1 MSCKIEVQL
10 GQSSADIVGHACRA
24 CASGMG
30 EKADGIAPTS
40 VLAEGT
46 QDVGRGVSDVALSK
60 GRNKVRS
67 DCGTAVVAA
76 LHSPLLHEL
85 RCHSLVIAADE
96 RICVVDG
103 GAVHRVPCHRPST
116 PAKVPG
122 SEHIIAHYIQT
133 SKSTACAA
141 RRPLCRPLYLF
152 SCIHPLRKLDEQEMM
167 FRRRRES

>member
-1 MSCKIEVQL
+1 M
-10 GQSSADIVGHACRA
+10 HAGPVRQA
-24 CASGMG
+24 WERSLN
-30 EKADGIAPTS
+30 GIAPTG
-40 VLAEGT
+40 VLAEGA
-46 QDVGRGVSDVALSK
+46 QDVGRGVSNVALSK

-67 DCGTAVVAA
+67 DCGTTVVAA
-76 LHSPLLHEL
+76 LHSPLLHVL

-96 RICVVDG
+96 RVCVVDG
-103 GAVHRVPCHRPST
+103 GAVHWVPCHRPST

-133 SKSTACAA
+133 SMSTACA

-152 SCIHPLRKLDEQEMM
+152 SYASHPLRKLDEQGMM